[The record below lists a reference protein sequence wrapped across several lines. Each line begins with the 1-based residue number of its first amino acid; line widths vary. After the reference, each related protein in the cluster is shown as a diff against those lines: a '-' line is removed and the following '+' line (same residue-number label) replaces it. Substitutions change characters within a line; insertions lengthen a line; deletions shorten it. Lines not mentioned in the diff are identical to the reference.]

1 VRAYDNTPAGETFS
15 PELCALDESE
25 RLSICEILDR
35 VLNKGVVV
43 AGEITISVADVDLI
57 YMSLQLVLTSIE
69 TARESMKDGR
79 GAAGLAID
87 IGRRNNHGFSGHDA
101 GRV

>member
-1 VRAYDNTPAGETFS
+1 MRPGEDTPNGETFS

-25 RLSICEILDR
+25 RLSVCEILDR

-43 AGEITISVADVDLI
+43 AGEITISVADVDLL
-57 YMSLQLVLTSIE
+57 YLSLQVLLTSIE
-69 TARESMKDGR
+69 TARESMANG
-79 GAAGLAID
+79 GFASGLALD
-87 IGRRNNHGFSGHDA
+87 IGRRSLHGPNGNHA